1 MRTRR
6 LLALLLPVLLL
17 AAACG
22 DDDGADVTGSAS
34 GSSSGSASDSGSGS
48 GSASA
53 PASNEPIDE
62 DAALVVYSGR
72 NEELVAP
79 LIEEFEAASGYDVS
93 VRYGGSAEMGA
104 ALLEEGGRTP
114 ADVFYSQEVGAVGEL
129 EQADLLAPLPDEVV
143 ARVDERFRPVDG
155 NRWVGVTGRSRVI
168 VYNPDLV
175 EDVPTGVLD
184 LTDPQYE
191 GKVAWAPSNASFQSF
206 ITAFRVAE
214 GEDAA
219 REWLE
224 AMIDNGVEEYS
235 NNEEILNAVDNGD
248 IAVGLINH
256 YYWARLL
263 DEVGDDELRAE
274 LVFPKGDDP
283 GGLVNAT
290 AVAILA
296 GAADNPAA
304 LAFVEY
310 LLSEEGQSYFT
321 EETLEYPLVDGVAD
335 PEGVPPL
342 DELEGPAID
351 LTDLESLAETQALL
365 TDVGLLS

>member
-6 LLALLLPVLLL
+6 LLALLLTVLLL
-17 AAACG
+17 AACG
-22 DDDGADVTGSAS
+22 DDDGAEVTGSP
-34 GSSSGSASDSGSGS
+34 SGSGS
-48 GSASA
+48 GSASGSGSGSGSA
-53 PASNEPIDE
+53 STPASEEPVDE
-62 DAALVVYSGR
+62 NASLVIYSGR

-79 LIEEFEAASGYDVS
+79 LIEQFEESSGYDVS

-104 ALLEEGGRTP
+104 ALLEEGDRTP
-114 ADVFYSQEVGAVGEL
+114 ADVFFSQEVGAIGEL
-129 EQADLLAPLPDEVV
+129 EQADLLAPLPDDVV
-143 ARVDERFRPVDG
+143 ARVDERFRPGEG
-155 NRWVGVTGRSRVI
+155 NHWVGVTGRSRVI

-175 EDVPTGVLD
+175 DDVPTGVLD

-206 ITAFRVAE
+206 VTAFRVSE

-224 AMIDNGVEEYS
+224 AMLDNGVEEYS
-235 NNEEILNAVDNGD
+235 NNEEILTAVDNGD

-263 DEVGDDELRAE
+263 DEVGDEELRAE

-283 GGLVNAT
+283 GGLVNAA
-290 AVAILA
+290 AVSVLA
-296 GAADNPAA
+296 GAEENPAA
-304 LAFVEY
+304 LAFVEF
-310 LLSEEGQSYFT
+310 LLSEEGQTYFT

-342 DELEGPAID
+342 DELEGPTID